1 VVLASVKGKAGLSQ
15 DLAAASVCAC
25 SQFTQAAEGA
35 GSGLSSERLSL
46 NLWGVWHV
54 RDII

>member
-1 VVLASVKGKAGLSQ
+1 MVLASVKGKAGLSQ